1 MKTLY
6 VSDLDGTLLRSDGT
20 LSDFTRHTLN
30 ALTQSGVCFTYATGR
45 SQITAAKA
53 TAGFISPMP
62 RIVYTGTFI
71 VDAATGAPLHSN
83 AFSPAEAAALLDDLL
98 AHGIC
103 PVVYSFQHGIERF
116 SYLPDRCT
124 PQSLAFIHSRR
135 PDPREQPVDT
145 PQQLYDGTIFFL
157 SCIGDAQTLE
167 PFAHKHQCRARTL
180 FYRDPPTGAQWLEFM
195 PHGASKSRA
204 ARALQSR
211 LGCDRLIVFG
221 DGKNDADLFEAA
233 DESYAVE
240 NAVDELKSIATGVIA
255 SNDEDGVARWL
266 AAHAISRKE

>member
-20 LSDFTRHTLN
+20 LSDFSRHTLN
-30 ALTQSGVCFTYATGR
+30 TLTQSEICFTYATGR

-53 TAGFISPMP
+53 TYGFLSSVP

-71 VDAATGAPLHSN
+71 IDAATGTPLHSN
-83 AFSPAEAAALLDDLL
+83 AFSPAETAVLLDDLL

-103 PVVYSFQHGIERF
+103 PVVYSFQHGVERF

-124 PQSLAFIHSRR
+124 PQSLAFIRSRR
-135 PDPREQPVDT
+135 PDPREQPVDM
-145 PQQLYDGTIFFL
+145 PRQLYDGTIFYI

-167 PFAHKHQCRARTL
+167 PFAYKHQCRARTL
-180 FYRDPPTGAQWLEFM
+180 FYRDPRSGAQWLEFM
-195 PHGASKSRA
+195 PHDASKSRA
-204 ARALQSR
+204 ARALQSL

-221 DGKNDADLFEAA
+221 DGKNDVDLFEAA

-240 NAVDELKSIATGVIA
+240 NAVDELKAIATGVIA
-255 SNDEDGVARWL
+255 SNDEDGVACWL
-266 AAHAISRKE
+266 AAHANPQKE